1 MLALC
6 HQTAQSCLEE
16 LISRMQMH
24 TNPVANTSIA
34 TADTSQLIDPRALLL
49 ISALGVGGA
58 GGAAGGIAGV
68 SKVLT
73 TQFSALGG
81 RGGG

>member
-49 ISALGVGGA
+49 ISALGVGG
-58 GGAAGGIAGV
+58 GDCGSEQGIDNA
-68 SKVLT
+68 VL
-73 TQFSALGG
+73 SVG
-81 RGGG
+81 REGGGG